1 METTI
6 GLAFIAG
13 LVSFISPCVLP
24 LVPAYIGYMGG
35 RLTHTVSAQI
45 EVAESKGPFSSRFST
60 FLHGM
65 AFVAGFTLVFVLL
78 GLLITSVVTGIFR
91 DILGRVGGVI
101 IIFFGLHFMGVIPS
115 LFAQL
120 RKNTQQVKLDDGAIR
135 YEGGILSNVLTTI
148 VVAIVGGIIILW
160 GFGEVV
166 IALPVLAVF
175 LLALFIG
182 GAFTTPAAFWLKVI
196 STVENALYTDTRR
209 DMTAEGKEG
218 LWGSMLMG
226 IVFSAGWT
234 PCIGPIYGSV
244 LTLAANTGDV
254 GQAAPLLI
262 AYSLGLGIPFL
273 LMALLLDGAQGVVRR
288 LQRHMRKIELVSG
301 AILIVI
307 GITVATGGLQTLST
321 RFAGDFLDLAT
332 RTEDCIVGYFTGDVY
347 FDQVGP
353 CLGGTLTPLDK
364 GEPGISS
371 FDGPD
376 WQLEFSFTAQTG
388 DKIDVQ
394 LSRVAETVMPILSL
408 LDPDRNEIA
417 NTEIAE
423 PVPVDGQILP
433 ISGFTI
439 PADGIYIVTVVNALP
454 YVEDSRNSFQIKVQE
469 SIDE

>member
-24 LVPAYIGYMGG
+24 LVPAYVGYMGG
-35 RLTHTVSAQI
+35 RLTQTVSAQMEI
-45 EVAESKGPFSSRFST
+45 DTKGPSFSSRFST
-60 FLHGM
+60 FLHGT

-91 DILGRVGGVI
+91 DIVGRVGGVI

-115 LFAQL
+115 LFARS
-120 RKNTQQVKLDDGAIR
+120 RKNTQQVKLDDGTIR
-135 YEGGILSNVLTTI
+135 YEGGILSNVLFTI
-148 VVAIVGGIIILW
+148 VIAIVGGIIILW
-160 GFGEVV
+160 GFGEIV

-182 GAFTTPAAFWLKVI
+182 GAFTTPAAFWIKTI
-196 STVENALYTDTRR
+196 STVENIFYTDTRR
-209 DMTAEGKEG
+209 TMTAEGKGG
-218 LWGSMLMG
+218 LGGSLLMG

-254 GQAAPLLI
+254 GQAAPLLV

-307 GITVATGGLQTLST
+307 GITVATGGLQTLSS

-332 RTEDCIVGYFTGDVY
+332 RTEDCIVGYFAGDVY
-347 FDQVGP
+347 FNQVGP
-353 CLGGTLTPLDK
+353 CLGGTLTPLGRD
-364 GEPGISS
+364 EPGIGS

-376 WQLEFSFTAQTG
+376 WQLEYSFMAQVG
-388 DKIDVQ
+388 DRIDVQ
-394 LSRVAETVMPILSL
+394 LNRVSETVMPIIAL

-417 NTEIAE
+417 NTEVTE
-423 PVPVDGQILP
+423 PVPVDEQIVP
-433 ISGFTI
+433 ISGFAI
-439 PADGIYIVTVVNALP
+439 PADGIYTVTVMNALS
-454 YVEDSRNSFQIKVQE
+454 YVEDNSNSFQIKVQE
-469 SIDE
+469 SPDE